1 MVMKRICGAGL
12 LVERLSRLRQHS
24 AQLIRESSRLI
35 ESTFTDNLACSMGAR
50 EFVRHASTVLR
61 RSAQVASVLAA
72 SRTFRVRGRYS
83 RRESANR
90 GPYHAAT
97 SSKLEPCCL
106 MGAVHASA
114 GYVLPGYPDASSVKH
129 SILETAWL
137 ATYSSLRR
145 KKIQRQPGESSSL
158 RPSGQWPT
166 LECGAK
172 HFRWLLETRF
182 NRACVFACVLTWLLF
197 KSNST
202 SQKREEKA

>member
-1 MVMKRICGAGL
+1 MISFQNKFC
-12 LVERLSRLRQHS
+12 
-24 AQLIRESSRLI
+24 
-35 ESTFTDNLACSMGAR
+35 
-50 EFVRHASTVLR
+50 
-61 RSAQVASVLAA
+61 LAA
-72 SRTFRVRGRYS
+72 GVPTLTVSRSQPSLLFKKDSRSSDSNRQSFQVWGRHS
-83 RRESANR
+83 WRESANE
-90 GPYHAAT
+90 GPFHAAT

-106 MGAVHASA
+106 MGALWIRCAERYATEGGRVGGISTPATGVALQDRARKSN
-114 GYVLPGYPDASSVKH
+114 KQ
-129 SILETAWL
+129 SIPETAWL

>member
-1 MVMKRICGAGL
+1 MVAMRFPWKRCGWYLAFVGGASPTL
-12 LVERLSRLRQHS
+12 PSDCVESCRRNQPTIFQVWGRHS
-24 AQLIRESSRLI
+24 W
-35 ESTFTDNLACSMGAR
+35 
-50 EFVRHASTVLR
+50 
-61 RSAQVASVLAA
+61 
-72 SRTFRVRGRYS
+72 
-83 RRESANR
+83 RESANE
-90 GPYHAAT
+90 GPFHAAT

-106 MGAVHASA
+106 MGALWIRCAERYATESGRVGGISTPATGVALQDRVRKSN
-114 GYVLPGYPDASSVKH
+114 KQ
-129 SILETAWL
+129 SIPETAWL

-197 KSNST
+197 KSNTT

>member
-1 MVMKRICGAGL
+1 MISSQNKFCLAAGVPTL
-12 LVERLSRLRQHS
+12 TVSRLQPSLLFKKDSRSSDSNRQSFQVWGRHS
-24 AQLIRESSRLI
+24 W
-35 ESTFTDNLACSMGAR
+35 
-50 EFVRHASTVLR
+50 
-61 RSAQVASVLAA
+61 
-72 SRTFRVRGRYS
+72 
-83 RRESANR
+83 RESANE

-106 MGAVHASA
+106 MGALWIRCAERYATEGGRVGGISTPATGVALQDRARKSN
-114 GYVLPGYPDASSVKH
+114 KQ

-197 KSNST
+197 KSNTT

>member
-1 MVMKRICGAGL
+1 MVMKRIRGA
-12 LVERLSRLRQHS
+12 RLSVDCLSRCSPVTRPSNSQKEHRLNHQPSFQVWGRHS
-24 AQLIRESSRLI
+24 W
-35 ESTFTDNLACSMGAR
+35 
-50 EFVRHASTVLR
+50 
-61 RSAQVASVLAA
+61 
-72 SRTFRVRGRYS
+72 
-83 RRESANR
+83 RESANE

-106 MGAVHASA
+106 MGALWIRCAERYATEGGRVGGISTPATGVALQDRARKSN
-114 GYVLPGYPDASSVKH
+114 KQ
-129 SILETAWL
+129 SIPETAWL

>member
-1 MVMKRICGAGL
+1 MKRIRRAGL
-12 LVERLSRLRQHS
+12 LVVRLSRLRQHS
-24 AQLIRESSRLI
+24 ALLIRESSRLNHQP
-35 ESTFTDNLACSMGAR
+35 SFQVWG
-50 EFVRHASTVLR
+50 RHSW
-61 RSAQVASVLAA
+61 
-72 SRTFRVRGRYS
+72 
-83 RRESANR
+83 RESANE

-106 MGAVHASA
+106 MGALWIRCAERYATEGGRVGGISTPATGVALQDRVRKSN
-114 GYVLPGYPDASSVKH
+114 KQ
-129 SILETAWL
+129 SIPETAWL

-172 HFRWLLETRF
+172 HFEWLLETRF